1 MNVFEFPELSVP
13 KAPLFSNFKKNPF
26 GARRDAGGDEPERG
40 VPGLVGRRVGEPV
53 GPADGGQ
60 GRADQDDRRTQAAAV
75 NH

>member
-1 MNVFEFPELSVP
+1 VRPLWWEFP
-13 KAPLFSNFKKNPF
+13 
-26 GARRDAGGDEPERG
+26 DAGHDVEDQYLLGPDPGGDEPELG
-40 VPGLVGRRVGEPV
+40 VPGLAGRRVGEPV